1 VTTPVPY
8 DPVVQTALEQYL
20 ADRPPLTAAT
30 IAEARQFNLANQPA
44 VDLREGA
51 VEASEHVAPGPPG
64 APDVPLTVYRP
75 AGHRGPGPGL
85 YYVHGGGMVLGNRR
99 SGINPVL
106 DWVVG
111 LGAVVVSVDYRL
123 APECPHPGPVEDCY
137 AGLVWTAGHAA
148 ALGVDADRLAI
159 VGVSAGGGLAAA
171 TAIVARD
178 RGGPRLK
185 AQMLICPML
194 DDRNNSVSS
203 RQYANS
209 GNWNG
214 RNNEVGWTALLGDRR
229 GAQDVP
235 PAAAPARLEDF
246 HGLPPAFIDA
256 GSAEVFRDE
265 VVQYASSLWAAGV
278 QAELHIWAGGCHGF
292 FNVAP
297 DAPLS
302 RQSFAAQRGWLER
315 VLAQ

>member
-1 VTTPVPY
+1 
-8 DPVVQTALEQYL
+8 
-20 ADRPPLTAAT
+20 
-30 IAEARQFNLANQPA
+30 
-44 VDLREGA
+44 
-51 VEASEHVAPGPPG
+51 
-64 APDVPLTVYRP
+64 
-75 AGHRGPGPGL
+75 
-85 YYVHGGGMVLGNRR
+85 MVLGNRR
-99 SGINPVL
+99 SGINLVL
-106 DWVVG
+106 DWVIG
-111 LGAVVVSVDYRL
+111 LRAVVVSVDYRL

-137 AGLVWTAGHAA
+137 AGLVWATEHAA
-148 ALGVDADRLAI
+148 VLGVDADRLAI
-159 VGVSAGGGLAAA
+159 AGVSAGGGLAAA

-178 RGGPRLK
+178 RGGPPLK

-203 RQYANS
+203 GQYVSS

-229 GAQDVP
+229 GTPDVP
-235 PAAAPARLEDF
+235 PAAAPARLGNF

-278 QAELHIWAGGCHGF
+278 QAELHIWAGGCHGYF
-292 FNVAP
+292 SVAP

-302 RQSFAAQRGWLER
+302 AQSFAAQKGWLER
-315 VLAQ
+315 VFAQ

>member
-1 VTTPVPY
+1 VTHPVPY
-8 DPVVQTALEQYL
+8 DPVVQIALEQYL
-20 ADRPPLTAAT
+20 ADRPPLTAET
-30 IAEARQFNLANQPA
+30 IGEARRFNLANQPA
-44 VDLREGA
+44 VDLRGGA

-64 APDVPLTVYRP
+64 APDVFLTVYRP
-75 AGHRGPGPGL
+75 TGHREPGPGL

-99 SGINPVL
+99 SGINPLL
-106 DWVVG
+106 DWVIA
-111 LGAVVVSVDYRL
+111 LGAVVVSVEYRL
-123 APECPHPGPVEDCY
+123 APECPYPGPVEDCY
-137 AGLVWTAGHAA
+137 AGLAWTAEHAA
-148 ALGVDADRLAI
+148 DLGVDADRLAI

-171 TAIVARD
+171 TVIVARD

-203 RQYANS
+203 RQYDTS

-229 GAQDVP
+229 GATDVP
-235 PAAAPARLEDF
+235 PTAAPARLGDF
-246 HGLPPAFIDA
+246 RDLPPAFIDA

-278 QAELHIWAGGCHGF
+278 QAELHIWGGGCHGF

-302 RQSFAAQRGWLER
+302 VQAFAVQKGWLER
-315 VLAQ
+315 VFAE

>member
-1 VTTPVPY
+1 
-8 DPVVQTALEQYL
+8 
-20 ADRPPLTAAT
+20 
-30 IAEARQFNLANQPA
+30 
-44 VDLREGA
+44 
-51 VEASEHVAPGPPG
+51 
-64 APDVPLTVYRP
+64 
-75 AGHRGPGPGL
+75 
-85 YYVHGGGMVLGNRR
+85 MVLGNRL

-106 DWVVG
+106 EWVVG
-111 LGAVVVSVDYRL
+111 LGAVVVSVEYRL
-123 APECPHPGPVEDCY
+123 APECPYPAPVEDCH

-203 RQYANS
+203 RQYATS

-229 GAQDVP
+229 GTPDVP
-235 PAAAPARLEDF
+235 PSAAAARLTDF
-246 HGLPPAFIDA
+246 QGLPPTFIDA

-265 VVQYASSLWAAGV
+265 VVHYASSLWAAGV

-292 FNVAP
+292 FSVAP

-302 RQSFAAQRGWLER
+302 VQSFAAQKGWLER
-315 VLAQ
+315 VFAQ

>member
-1 VTTPVPY
+1 
-8 DPVVQTALEQYL
+8 VVQVALEEYL
-20 ADRPPLTAAT
+20 DARPPLTAGT
-30 IAEARQFNLANQPA
+30 ILEARQFNLATQPA

-51 VEASEHVAPGPPG
+51 VEASEHTAPGPAG
-64 APDVPLTVYRP
+64 APDIALTVYRP
-75 AGHRGPGPGL
+75 AGQRTPGPGL

-99 SGINPVL
+99 SGINLVL
-106 DWVVG
+106 DWVVS

-123 APECPHPGPVEDCY
+123 APEHPHPAPVEDCY
-137 AGLVWTAGHAA
+137 AGLLWTAENAA

-159 VGVSAGGGLAAA
+159 AGVSAGGGLAAA

-194 DDRNNSVSS
+194 DDRNASVSS
-203 RQYANS
+203 RQYLNS

-229 GAQDVP
+229 GGPDVP
-235 PAAAPARLEDF
+235 PAAAPARLDDF

-265 VVQYASSLWAAGV
+265 VVQYASALWAAGV

-292 FNVAP
+292 FSVAP

-302 RQSFAAQRGWLER
+302 AQSLAAQKGWLER
-315 VLAQ
+315 VFAK